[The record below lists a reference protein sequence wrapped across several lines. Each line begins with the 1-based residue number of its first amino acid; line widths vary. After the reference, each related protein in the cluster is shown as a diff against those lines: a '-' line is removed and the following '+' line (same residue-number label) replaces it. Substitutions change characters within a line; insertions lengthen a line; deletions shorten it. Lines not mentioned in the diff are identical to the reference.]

1 MSATGAALGGMAIL
15 VAIIIFALL
24 GMALII
30 AILIG
35 AALVLLFFILMAI
48 VIFTILSVI
57 LVIPYYLIKKSK
69 VDRDGQSYTLEQ
81 LKE

>member
-15 VAIIIFALL
+15 AAIIIFALL

-35 AALVLLFFILMAI
+35 AALVLLSFILMAI

-69 VDRDGQSYTLEQ
+69 VDPDGQSYTLEQ